1 MPVAPEKTRAETSCI
16 FLWDLIPGSNWR
28 VIASGYIGVHN
39 VLQGYPLEGSE

>member
-1 MPVAPEKTRAETSCI
+1 MPVSPEKTSHQKLPV